1 MGDAGSTRAPV
12 GVGGVGGAPGAARPD
27 RRTVLADA
35 AIGVL
40 ADAGVRGLT
49 HRAVDAAAGL
59 PVGTTSAYLR
69 TRQALLTALVRRLVE
84 LDQGELQALGERA
97 AIRSADELVQN
108 MGELM
113 RHRLTGEGRRRSLA
127 RYACAVE
134 SVRDPELREILVPR
148 ENAGRAVV
156 RTFLAEQGVADPDG
170 RTATLLACIDG
181 LVFDRLVGGG
191 ETGADEL
198 QGLVAA
204 ALRGAAV
211 GF

>member
-1 MGDAGSTRAPV
+1 MRRDEEQG
-12 GVGGVGGAPGAARPD
+12 RPD

-40 ADAGVRGLT
+40 ADLGVRGLT

-59 PVGTTSAYLR
+59 PAGTTSAYLR

-84 LDQGELQALGERA
+84 LDQGELQTMG
-97 AIRSADELVQN
+97 ELVPVRSVAELVDGI
-108 MGELM
+108 GELM
-113 RHRLTGEGRRRSLA
+113 RHRLSGEGRRRSLA

-148 ENAGRAVV
+148 ENAGRAAV
-156 RTFLAEQGVADPDG
+156 RAFLAERGVPDPDG
-170 RTATLLACIDG
+170 RTGTLLACIDG

-191 ETGADEL
+191 EPGADEI
-198 QGLVAA
+198 QGLVTA
-204 ALRGAAV
+204 ALRGA
-211 GF
+211 GGS

>member
-1 MGDAGSTRAPV
+1 MR
-12 GVGGVGGAPGAARPD
+12 GAD
-27 RRTVLADA
+27 RRTLLADA

-84 LDQGELQALGERA
+84 LDQGELQVMGEQVA
-97 AIRSADELVQN
+97 VRSAAELAA
-108 MGELM
+108 GIALLTD
-113 RHRLTGEGRRRSLA
+113 RRLTGEGRRRSLA

-134 SVRDPELREILVPR
+134 SVRDPELHEILVPR
-148 ENAGRAVV
+148 ENAGRAAV
-156 RTFLAEQGVADPDG
+156 RAFIAGQGVADPDE
-170 RTATLLACIDG
+170 RTTTLLACVDG

-191 ETGADEL
+191 SVRADEIE
-198 QGLVAA
+198 GLVAA
-204 ALRGAAV
+204 ALRPSGGAV
-211 GF
+211 G

>member
-1 MGDAGSTRAPV
+1 MRRDEEQG
-12 GVGGVGGAPGAARPD
+12 RPD

-40 ADAGVRGLT
+40 ADLGVRGLT

-59 PVGTTSAYLR
+59 PTGTTSAYLR

-84 LDQGELQALGERA
+84 LDQGELQAMGER
-97 AIRSADELVQN
+97 IPVRSVEELVD
-108 MGELM
+108 GILALT

-148 ENAGRAVV
+148 ENAGRAAV
-156 RTFLAEQGVADPDG
+156 RAFLVERGVPDPDG
-170 RTATLLACIDG
+170 RTGTLLACIDG

-191 ETGADEL
+191 EPGADEIH
-198 QGLVAA
+198 GLVAA
-204 ALRGAAV
+204 ALRGA
-211 GF
+211 GGG

>member
-1 MGDAGSTRAPV
+1 MHGSAGHGSATR
-12 GVGGVGGAPGAARPD
+12 GAD
-27 RRTVLADA
+27 RRTLLADA

-40 ADAGVRGLT
+40 ADAGMRGLT

-84 LDQGELQALGERA
+84 LDQGELQAMGEQVPTP
-97 AIRSADELVQN
+97 RSATELAE
-108 MGELM
+108 GIALLAE
-113 RHRLTGEGRRRSLA
+113 RRLTGEGRRRSLA

-148 ENAGRAVV
+148 ENAGHAAV
-156 RTFLAEQGVADPDG
+156 RSFIAAQGVADPAA
-170 RTATLLACIDG
+170 RTLTLLACVDG

-191 ETGADEL
+191 TLRADEI

-204 ALRGAAV
+204 ALRGADGADGLDV
-211 GF
+211 SGGADA

>member
-1 MGDAGSTRAPV
+1 MRRNEDQKRDDAG
-12 GVGGVGGAPGAARPD
+12 RPD

-40 ADAGVRGLT
+40 ADLGVRGLT

-59 PVGTTSAYLR
+59 PLGTTSAYLR

-84 LDQGELQALGERA
+84 LDQGELHAMGEQVPV
-97 AIRSADELVQN
+97 RSAAELSD
-108 MGELM
+108 GIAELA
-113 RHRLTGEGRRRSLA
+113 RRRLSGDGRRRSLA

-148 ENAGRAVV
+148 ENAGRAAV
-156 RTFLAEQGVADPDG
+156 RDFLAAQGVADPDG
-170 RTATLLACIDG
+170 RTAVLLACVDG
-181 LVFDRLVGGG
+181 LVFEHLVGGG
-191 ETGADEL
+191 EPGADAI

-204 ALRGAAV
+204 ALRGAVAS
-211 GF
+211 

>member
-1 MGDAGSTRAPV
+1 MRRHEDQKRDDAG
-12 GVGGVGGAPGAARPD
+12 RPD

-40 ADAGVRGLT
+40 ADLGVRGLT

-84 LDQGELQALGERA
+84 LDQGELHAMGEQVPV
-97 AIRSADELVQN
+97 RSASELAD
-108 MGELM
+108 GIAELT
-113 RHRLTGEGRRRSLA
+113 RRRLSGDGRRRSLA

-148 ENAGRAVV
+148 ENAGRAAV
-156 RTFLAEQGVADPDG
+156 RAFLADQGVTDPDG
-170 RTATLLACIDG
+170 RTATLLACVDG
-181 LVFDRLVGGG
+181 LVFEHLVGGG
-191 ETGADEL
+191 EPGADAI

-204 ALRGAAV
+204 ALRGAAAS
-211 GF
+211 